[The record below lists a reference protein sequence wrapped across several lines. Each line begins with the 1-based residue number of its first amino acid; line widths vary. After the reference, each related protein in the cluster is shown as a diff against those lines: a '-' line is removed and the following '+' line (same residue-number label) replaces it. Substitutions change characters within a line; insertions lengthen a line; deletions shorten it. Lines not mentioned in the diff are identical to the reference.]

1 MLKEIAMKWFTLK
14 CKILS
19 SKLMINAFASDKE
32 KDLIKFLEKRLA
44 YENWSSHDDDLFTS
58 GKTDKAV
65 TWWLYHNSSY
75 DTPDGAGV
83 KLCYMVSDI
92 RVSME
97 LYASAENVT
106 IREYIASTEA
116 PNIASFDSKGI
127 LRYYIGNRHLLNTKK
142 RRHELNIRR
151 VEDASVA
158 QGINDER
165 LNSIIDRV
173 KNSS

>member
-14 CKILS
+14 CKIFS
-19 SKLMINAFASDKE
+19 SKLMINTFASDKE

-44 YENWSSHDDDLFTS
+44 YENWSSHDDDLLTS
-58 GKTDKAV
+58 GKTEKAV
-65 TWWLYHNSSY
+65 TWWLYHKSFN
-75 DTPDGAGV
+75 DVPDGAGV
-83 KLCYMVSDI
+83 KLCYTVSDT
-92 RVSME
+92 RVAME

-106 IREYIASTEA
+106 IREYISSAEA
-116 PNIASFDSKGI
+116 PNMGSFDSNGM
-127 LRYYIGNRHLLNTKK
+127 LRYYIGNRHLSNMKR

-158 QGINDER
+158 QGINDEK
-165 LNSIIDRV
+165 LNIIIDRV